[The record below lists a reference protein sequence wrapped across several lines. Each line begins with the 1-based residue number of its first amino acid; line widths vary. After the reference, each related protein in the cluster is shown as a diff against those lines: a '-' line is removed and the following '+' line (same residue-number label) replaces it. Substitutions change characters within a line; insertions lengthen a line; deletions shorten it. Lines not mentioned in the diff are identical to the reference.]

1 MNEVLERIKQAAQ
14 NDGQAAGDAG
24 DSEPVRQAATGV
36 KLPAISVNP
45 RVFNSSVSV
54 PEIKP
59 LSNDRYDRR
68 EAHAAQ
74 RQLARVAL
82 KATQFGVAMQAVR
95 SVNTYVVYAADQGQE
110 DMMDILYSKTR
121 YEGMN
126 EMLSQVIGQSLQQ
139 MVAQMLALAEMHYK
153 RQTEE
158 L

>member
-1 MNEVLERIKQAAQ
+1 MNEVLERLKQAAGNEGQ
-14 NDGQAAGDAG
+14 QAAAPSGA
-24 DSEPVRQAATGV
+24 EPSRQAATGI
-36 KLPAISVNP
+36 KLPAIVVNP

-59 LSNDRYDRR
+59 LSHDRHDRR
-68 EAHAAQ
+68 EAHDAQ

-110 DMMDILYSKTR
+110 DMMDLLYSKTR

-126 EMLSQVIGQSLQQ
+126 EMLSQVIAQSLQQ